1 VTTQVLPRKRTTSN
15 KLVLPQF
22 TLVKTGAKV
31 GSPETLNFGS
41 STDILYQSEGH
52 PINRRTGKRESGGP
66 FYVVHS
72 SPFNRL
78 GSVDRAVDK
87 KLELEYSGPIYGPF
101 VGSPTIGAH
110 YKGNPPSK
118 PAESS
123 MIADGATAIHLVA
136 PTNPT
141 ANLSVALAEG
151 VREGIPSLPG
161 IQLWRRKTQALREAG
176 SEYLNYQFGWA
187 PLVSEVHSVTNA
199 ARHHRDIMQN
209 YRHSEGRNTY
219 RRFDF
224 SPEASTVEEEIS
236 PGYALLPLSSNF
248 LWAGSTAEPRRI
260 ICKNERKRWFEGCF
274 TYGGPSGTDNFRRAL
289 GFGSD
294 ADKLYGLNLDPELL
308 WELTPWSWAV
318 DWFTNVGDVL
328 SNISQFAAA
337 GLVMRYGYMM
347 EETISTYYT
356 QYGDFTYLRLKS
368 GSKSEATT
376 VKGGRCA
383 AGVQTVTKA
392 RCPANPFGFGVGWEG
407 LSPTQLA
414 ITAALGITRVLK

>member
-1 VTTQVLPRKRTTSN
+1 MSSQVLPRKRTTSN

-22 TLVKTGAKV
+22 TLVKTGAKI
-31 GSPETLNFGS
+31 GSPETVDFGVT
-41 STDILYQSEGH
+41 TDTLYQSEGH
-52 PINRRTGKRESGGP
+52 PVNRKTGKRESGGP
-66 FYVVHS
+66 FYKTHS
-72 SPFNRL
+72 SSYQEL

-87 KLELEYSGPIYGPF
+87 RLEQNYSGPIYGTF
-101 VGSPTIGAH
+101 IGSPSMSAH

-123 MIADGATAIHLVA
+123 MNADGATAIALVA

-151 VREGIPSLPG
+151 AREGLPSLPG

-187 PLVSEVHSVTNA
+187 PLVSEVHSVVNA
-199 ARHHRDIMQN
+199 SRHHRDIMQN

-224 SPEASTVEEEIS
+224 SPEVSTVEEEIS
-236 PGYALLPLSSNF
+236 PGYALLPLNSNW

-260 ICKNERKRWFEGCF
+260 VVKNERKRWFEGCF
-274 TYGGPSGTDNFRRAL
+274 TYGGPSGTDSFRRAL

-294 ADKLYGLNLDPELL
+294 ADAVYGLNLDPELL

-328 SNISQFAAA
+328 SNISAFAAA

-383 AGVQTVTKA
+383 SGVQTITKA
-392 RCPANPFGFGVGWEG
+392 RCPANPFGFGIGWEG

-414 ITAALGITRVLK
+414 ITAALGITRALK